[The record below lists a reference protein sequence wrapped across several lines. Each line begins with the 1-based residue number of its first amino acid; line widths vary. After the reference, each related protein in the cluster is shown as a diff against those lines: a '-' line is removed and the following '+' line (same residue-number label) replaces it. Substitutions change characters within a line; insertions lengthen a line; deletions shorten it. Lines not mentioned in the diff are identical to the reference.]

1 MSSKPTLD
9 ICLVVTTWQCTTGIG
24 GNPGIPGPG
33 IGDVFR
39 LTFEQCKA
47 RFAGSGTD
55 FAYHQGS
62 FHCQRIRNYL
72 PGITNR
78 NIDWQS
84 CTQRQGTYASS
95 NIVV

>member
-47 RFAGSGTD
+47 RFAGYGND

-62 FHCQRIRNYL
+62 FHCQRIKDYI

-78 NIDWQS
+78 NTDWQS
-84 CTQRQGTYASS
+84 CTQSQSTYASR
-95 NIVV
+95 NIVF